1 MRRLGIEP
9 GLGGQD
15 FDTLCQQHGG
25 LALHLHA
32 VLQVF
37 DHLDALS
44 QLGFEQR
51 QRLARQRGTGL
62 GGVALPGHGIGD
74 IQTRR
79 CEQALRLFRP
89 FGSDGLLALGAL
101 DFINALADGAGGAL
115 VAHAQLLEHLLQL
128 LGRRLG
134 GQPVAHARGALAR
147 GGGREGATGQ
157 RIERMRLRGLGR
169 GRVHFRSV
177 GHFAAGRKRKHG

>member
-1 MRRLGIEP
+1 MRIDIDVEFRRRRDVAALEIAAAH
-9 GLGGQD
+9 QHD
-15 FDTLCQQHGG
+15 F
-25 LALHLHA
+25 
-32 VLQVF
+32 
-37 DHLDALS
+37 LDALGN
-44 QLGFEQR
+44 LRLERR
-51 QRLARQRGTGL
+51 QRLARQRRARL
-62 GGVALPGHGIGD
+62 GGIALPGQSVGNRQARSGQQGIG
-74 IQTRR
+74 
-79 CEQALRLFRP
+79 LVSPFR
-89 FGSDGLLALGAL
+89 SDGLLALGAL

-134 GQPVAHARGALAR
+134 GQPIAHARGALAR